1 MIVSKMKQLCVCLLT
16 LAAGAPAIVN
26 ASSGTN
32 QSGAIE
38 RYAIYAASQYGGP
51 DCTPLRYAGTDANR
65 LYKTMTEIGGISPKN
80 SIVLNGTTKE
90 NLESAFNTIT
100 TRIKQNENTSKGS
113 EFFFYYSGHSDENA
127 LLLGNETYSYSD
139 LKNAISTVPTE
150 IHVVI
155 LDSCFSG
162 NFIRAKGGSRKKP
175 FLFDDTSI
183 VKGHAYLSSSSENES
198 SLESDSIGAS
208 YFTSSIITGLRGA
221 ADTSGDKKV
230 SLNELYDYAFNNTL
244 SQTELSTSGPQ
255 HPAYNIKLVGSGDLI
270 LTDISESDSL
280 VIIPK
285 ASSGKYI
292 IRTEEGKL
300 ISEISKTAGTE
311 MELAL
316 QEDTYIVTVITPDS
330 TKQTSIHLS
339 KGDTCTLDEK
349 NMKTV
354 SLTTGTERGPQAK
367 TSYTP
372 VCISIFPGMQ
382 FPADAKNSN
391 VVISPFSSMQDKV
404 AGVQLDAFYGIINAN
419 LRGVQTAGF
428 INVLRGP
435 GTGIQAAGL
444 SNVAL
449 TGLTGAQLSGLGNY
463 LGGKG
468 YGAQAAGFAN
478 IASSGFNGVQFA
490 GFGNYLGGKGYGI
503 QAAGLI
509 NIAPSGFNGVQLS
522 GLGNYLGGK
531 GNGTQTA
538 GLINIA
544 PSGLNGVQAAGFGN
558 FSGGEENGIQISGL
572 INIAHK
578 INGLQVGFINIAEEN
593 NGVALGLFNFIKNG
607 TMSVGAYWEQHQL
620 FVQYQGGT
628 KALFTTVMAG
638 IPDNFNFDYVITGAG
653 IGTGYGIGFFR
664 MDFELLYKQVITKE
678 MLSSSVSD
686 TYKYNYPSARLTAS
700 LIFAKHFGVNVSYNA
715 DLQVDE
721 WNQTA
726 FSYWDHGI
734 KNSFTWG
741 NSDCA
746 VYTYWSFGLQFRI
759 N

>member
-1 MIVSKMKQLCVCLLT
+1 MIVSKIKQLCVCLFT
-16 LAAGAPAIVN
+16 LAAGTPAIVS
-26 ASSGTN
+26 ASTGIN
-32 QSGAIE
+32 QNGAIE

-65 LYKTMTEIGGISPKN
+65 LYKTMTEIGGISQKN
-80 SIVLNGTTKE
+80 SIVLNSTTKE

-100 TRIKQNENTSKGS
+100 TRIRENKNDSKGS
-113 EFFFYYSGHSDENA
+113 EFFFYYSGHSDEEA

-208 YFTSSIITGLRGA
+208 FFTSSIITGLRGA

-285 ASSGKYI
+285 ASAGKYI

-300 ISEISKTAGTE
+300 ISEINKTAGNE

-330 TKQTSIHLS
+330 TKQTSIRLK

-349 NMKTV
+349 NMKSV
-354 SLTTGTERGPQAK
+354 SLTTGTERGPQEK
-367 TSYTP
+367 ISYTP
-372 VCISIFPGMQ
+372 VCISMFPGMQ

-404 AGVQLDAFYGIINAN
+404 AGVQLDAFFGIVNAN
-419 LRGVQTAGF
+419 LRGVQTAGLL
-428 INVLRGP
+428 NVLRGP

-449 TGLTGAQLSGLGNY
+449 TGFTGAQFSGLGNY
-463 LGGKG
+463 LGGKA
-468 YGAQAAGFAN
+468 YGAQAAGFFN
-478 IASSGFNGVQFA
+478 IAPAGLNGVQFA
-490 GFGNYLGGKGYGI
+490 GFGNYLGEKGYGA
-503 QAAGLI
+503 QAAGFF
-509 NIAPSGFNGVQLS
+509 NITPA
-522 GLGNYLGGK
+522 
-531 GNGTQTA
+531 
-538 GLINIA
+538 
-544 PSGLNGVQAAGFGN
+544 GLNGVQFAGFGN
-558 FSGGEENGIQISGL
+558 YSGGDENGIQISGL

-578 INGLQVGFINIAEEN
+578 INGLQVGLINIAEEN

-607 TMSVGAYWEQHQL
+607 TMSVGTYWEQHQL
-620 FVQYQGGT
+620 FLQYQGGT

-638 IPDNFNFDYVITGAG
+638 IPDNFNFDYFITGAG

-664 MDFELLYKQVITKE
+664 IDFELLYKQIITKN
-678 MLSSSVSD
+678 MLTSSVSD

-700 LIFAKHFGVNVSYNA
+700 LIFAKHFGLNVSYNA

-721 WNQTA
+721 WNQSA

-741 NSDCA
+741 NTDCA
-746 VYTYWSFGLQFRI
+746 VYTYWSFGVQYRI

>member
-1 MIVSKMKQLCVCLLT
+1 MTVSKIKQLCVCLFI
-16 LAAGAPAIVN
+16 LAAGTPAIVS
-26 ASSGTN
+26 ASTGIN

-51 DCTPLRYAGTDANR
+51 DCTPLRYAGTDAKR
-65 LYKTMTEIGGISPKN
+65 LYKTMTEIGGISKKN

-90 NLESAFNTIT
+90 NLENAFNTIT
-100 TRIKQNENTSKGS
+100 ARISENKNASKGS

-139 LKNAISTVPTE
+139 LKNAISTVPTK

-198 SLESDSIGAS
+198 SLESDIIGAS
-208 YFTSSIITGLRGA
+208 FFTSSIITGLRGA

-270 LTDISESDSL
+270 LTDISESDSM

-285 ASSGKYI
+285 TSVGKYI
-292 IRTEEGKL
+292 IRTKQGKL
-300 ISEISKTAGTE
+300 ISEINKTAGNE

-330 TKQTSIHLS
+330 TKQTSIQLK
-339 KGDTCTLDEK
+339 KGATCTLDEK

-354 SLTTGTERGPQAK
+354 SLTTGTERGPQ
-367 TSYTP
+367 TNISYSP

-404 AGVQLDAFYGIINAN
+404 AGIQLDALFGIVNAN
-419 LRGVQTAGF
+419 LRGVQTAGLLN
-428 INVLRGP
+428 ILRGP
-435 GTGIQAAGL
+435 GTGIQIAGL
-444 SNVAL
+444 SNIAV
-449 TGLTGAQLSGLGNY
+449 TGLTGAQFSGLGNY
-463 LGGKG
+463 LGGKA
-468 YGAQAAGFAN
+468 YGAQAAGLIN
-478 IASSGFNGVQFA
+478 IAQSGFNGVQFA
-490 GFGNYLGGKGYGI
+490 GLSNYIGK
-503 QAAGLI
+503 
-509 NIAPSGFNGVQLS
+509 
-522 GLGNYLGGK
+522 K
-531 GNGTQTA
+531 GNGIQTA
-538 GLINIA
+538 GLINITQSGFNGVQFA
-544 PSGLNGVQAAGFGN
+544 GLSNYIGGKGNGIQASGLINITPAGLNGIQAAGFGN
-558 FSGGEENGIQISGL
+558 FSGGEEDGIQISGF
-572 INIAHK
+572 INTAHK
-578 INGLQVGFINIAEEN
+578 INGLQIGFINIAGEN

-607 TMSVGAYWEQHQL
+607 TMTVGTYWEQHQL
-620 FVQYQGGT
+620 FLQYQGGT
-628 KALFTTVMAG
+628 KALYTTILAG
-638 IPDNFNFDYVITGAG
+638 SPDNFNFDYLVTGAG
-653 IGTGYGIGFFR
+653 IGTGYGIRFFR
-664 MDFELLYKQVITKE
+664 IDFELLYKQIITKD
-678 MLSSSVSD
+678 MLFSSVPH
-686 TYKYNYPSARLTAS
+686 TYRFTYPSARLTAS
-700 LIFAKHFGVNVSYNA
+700 LIFAKHFGLNVSYNA

-726 FSYWDHGI
+726 FSYGDHGI

-741 NSDCA
+741 NTDCA
-746 VYTYWSFGLQFRI
+746 VYTYWSFGVQYRI

>member
-1 MIVSKMKQLCVCLLT
+1 MIVSKIKQLCVCLFTLT
-16 LAAGAPAIVN
+16 AGTPAIVS
-26 ASSGTN
+26 ASTGIN

-65 LYKTMTEIGGISPKN
+65 LYKTMTEIGGISQKN

-90 NLESAFNTIT
+90 NLENAFNTIT
-100 TRIKQNENTSKGS
+100 ARISENKNDSKGS
-113 EFFFYYSGHSDENA
+113 EFFFYYSGHSDEEA

-208 YFTSSIITGLRGA
+208 FFTSSIITGLRGA

-285 ASSGKYI
+285 ASAGKYI
-292 IRTEEGKL
+292 IRTEDGKL
-300 ISEISKTAGTE
+300 ISEINKTAGNE

-316 QEDTYIVTVITPDS
+316 QENTYIVTVITPDS
-330 TKQTSIHLS
+330 TKQTSIQLK

-349 NMKTV
+349 NMKSV
-354 SLTTGTERGPQAK
+354 SLTTGTERGPQEK
-367 TSYTP
+367 ISYTP
-372 VCISIFPGMQ
+372 VCISMFPGMQ

-404 AGVQLDAFYGIINAN
+404 AGVQLDAFFGIVNAN
-419 LRGVQTAGF
+419 LRGVQTAGLL
-428 INVLRGP
+428 NVLRGP

-449 TGLTGAQLSGLGNY
+449 TGFTGAQFSGLGNY
-463 LGGKG
+463 LGGKA
-468 YGAQAAGFAN
+468 YGAQAAGFFN
-478 IASSGFNGVQFA
+478 IAPAGLNGVQFA
-490 GFGNYLGGKGYGI
+490 GFGNYLGEKGYGA
-503 QAAGLI
+503 QAAGFF
-509 NIAPSGFNGVQLS
+509 NITPA
-522 GLGNYLGGK
+522 
-531 GNGTQTA
+531 
-538 GLINIA
+538 
-544 PSGLNGVQAAGFGN
+544 GLNGVQFAGFGN
-558 FSGGEENGIQISGL
+558 YSGGDENGIQISGL

-578 INGLQVGFINIAEEN
+578 INGLQVGLINIAEEN

-607 TMSVGAYWEQHQL
+607 TMSVGTYWEQHQL
-620 FVQYQGGT
+620 FLQYQGGT

-638 IPDNFNFDYVITGAG
+638 IPDNFNFDYFITGAG

-664 MDFELLYKQVITKE
+664 IDFELLYKQIITKN
-678 MLSSSVSD
+678 MLTSSVSD

-700 LIFAKHFGVNVSYNA
+700 LIFAKHFGLNVSYNA

-726 FSYWDHGI
+726 FSYGDHGI

-741 NSDCA
+741 DTDCA
-746 VYTYWSFGLQFRI
+746 VYTYWSFGLQYRI